1 MNGIVTEKVLYFA
14 YGSNMLSKRLRAPE
28 RAPSA
33 VFVGIGFVCGY
44 RLTFDKVSS
53 DGSGKCDIGAK
64 DNSEDKVYGVLFEII
79 GSEKTQMDRAEG
91 LGEGYREERI
101 EVITL
106 SGPCDAFTYVATK
119 KEPALLPYHWYKA
132 HVIAGATE
140 HNLPQRYI
148 EWLRTF
154 DSTPDPNIKRRAE
167 NESLL
172 FDS

>member
-1 MNGIVTEKVLYFA
+1 MKDTLGEKMLYFA

-53 DGSGKCDIGAK
+53 DGSGKCDIEAK
-64 DNSEDKVYGVLFEII
+64 DNSEYKVYGVLFEII
-79 GSEKTQMDRAEG
+79 GSEKTQLDRAEG

-106 SGPCDAFTYVATK
+106 SGPCDAFTYVAAK

-132 HVIAGATE
+132 LVIAGATE
-140 HNLPQRYI
+140 HNLPQPYI
-148 EWLRTF
+148 EWLRTL
-154 DSTPDPNIKRRAE
+154 DSKPDANIKRGIK

-172 FDS
+172 LDS